1 MDAAAAAAATPYDR
15 CPELSQPLRE
25 KLGRA
30 ALAMHGKHR
39 SWCQMAVLSVMKKE
53 KIPAGVSKRKLAE
66 CCCMPP
72 PPICSINVL
81 HHSRN
86 VQADGAEE
94 GEGGGRGG
102 ACSCGG
108 YWDTPCHGG
117 GDGDG

>member
-25 KLGRA
+25 QLGRA

-72 PPICSINVL
+72 PTN
-81 HHSRN
+81 
-86 VQADGAEE
+86 GK
-94 GEGGGRGG
+94 GGG
-102 ACSCGG
+102 S
-108 YWDTPCHGG
+108 
-117 GDGDG
+117 